1 MAVANPFHSLDVTA
15 SLCIHLLQVYSYQT
29 DNPAEDASV
38 AFPSASA
45 SDTVKEQGNNFSVED
60 HSKSRAH
67 KVKLSLILR
76 SPHSSVSMGAPM
88 SQYCGLIPCPKVRF
102 RIRSNSSRELREGR
116 IFLHP
121 KMIFS
126 ISMSVKK

>member
-1 MAVANPFHSLDVTA
+1 M
-15 SLCIHLLQVYSYQT
+15 YSYQT

-45 SDTVKEQGNNFSVED
+45 SDTAKEQGNNFSVED

-67 KVKLSLILR
+67 KVKPSLILR
-76 SPHSSVSMGAPM
+76 SPRSSVSMGAPM
-88 SQYCGLIPCPKVRF
+88 IQCCDLIPCPIVRF
-102 RIRSNSSRELREGR
+102 RIRSNSLRELREGR
-116 IFLHP
+116 IFLRP